1 MIYIYL
7 VIIEN
12 FDRKHVRCRFRLL
25 RHVEECT
32 LGLNI
37 VLSVSSA
44 PARLLT
50 MSETFAVE
58 LKSVVKRYS
67 EILAVDNVDLTIK
80 TGEIFGLLGP
90 NGSGKSTT
98 LKMLLGLVQPDS
110 GSVNVLGVDVQ
121 KDPVAVKQQVGYV
134 PESPRLYEFLTGIEY
149 LDFIGDIYGMQTEE
163 KKNRITEYLK
173 ALQLE
178 GREGDMI
185 NGYSEG
191 MKQKI
196 ALISAFL
203 HKPKLLILDEPLNAL
218 DPRSARI
225 VKDFLHKLKMQGVT
239 TIMSTHVLE
248 IAQAVCD
255 RVGIMYQGRLLAL
268 GNMNELRQ
276 MSKLPDSGLEDI
288 FLKLTGTDDI
298 RAVVEELLK

>member
-1 MIYIYL
+1 MG
-7 VIIEN
+7 E
-12 FDRKHVRCRFRLL
+12 
-25 RHVEECT
+25 
-32 LGLNI
+32 
-37 VLSVSSA
+37 A
-44 PARLLT
+44 
-50 MSETFAVE
+50 FAVE
-58 LKSVVKRYS
+58 LKGVVKRYS
-67 EILAVDNVDLTIK
+67 EILAVDNVDLAIK
-80 TGEIFGLLGP
+80 KGEIFGLLGP

-98 LKMLLGLVQPDS
+98 LKMLIGLVQPDA
-110 GSVNVLGVDVQ
+110 GVVNVLGVDVE

-163 KKNRITEYLK
+163 KKNRINEYLK
-173 ALQLE
+173 ALELE

-185 NGYSEG
+185 NGYSDG

-203 HKPKLLILDEPLNAL
+203 HRPKLLILDEPLSAL

-225 VKDFLHKLKMQGVT
+225 IKDVLNQLKTQGVT

-255 RVGIMYQGRLLAL
+255 RIGIMYHGKVLAL
-268 GNMNELRQ
+268 GNMKELRE

-288 FLKLTGTDDI
+288 FLKLTGTGDT
-298 RAVVEELLK
+298 RAIVEELLK

>member
-1 MIYIYL
+1 MNGA
-7 VIIEN
+7 V
-12 FDRKHVRCRFRLL
+12 
-25 RHVEECT
+25 
-32 LGLNI
+32 
-37 VLSVSSA
+37 
-44 PARLLT
+44 
-50 MSETFAVE
+50 AVE
-58 LKSVVKRYS
+58 LKGVVKRYS
-67 EILAVDNVDLTIK
+67 EILAVNSVDLNINK
-80 TGEIFGLLGP
+80 GEIFGLLGP

-110 GSVNVLGVDVQ
+110 GSVNVLGIDVHQ
-121 KDPVAVKQQVGYV
+121 DPVAVKQLVGYV

-149 LDFIGDIYGMQTEE
+149 LDFIADIYGMQTAE
-163 KKNRITEYLK
+163 KKSRITEYLK

-185 NGYSEG
+185 NGYSDG

-203 HKPKLLILDEPLNAL
+203 HKPRLLILDEPLSAL

-225 VKDFLHKLKMQGVT
+225 IKDFLHQLKKQGVT
-239 TIMSTHVLE
+239 TIMSTHILE

-255 RVGIMYQGRLLAL
+255 RIGIMYQGRILAL
-268 GNMNELRQ
+268 GNMKELRE
-276 MSKLPDSGLEDI
+276 MAKLPDSGLEDI

-298 RAVVEELLK
+298 RAVVEELAK

>member
-1 MIYIYL
+1 
-7 VIIEN
+7 VSG
-12 FDRKHVRCRFRLL
+12 RCA
-25 RHVEECT
+25 

-37 VLSVSSA
+37 VPILYCTVV
-44 PARLLT
+44 PLK
-50 MSETFAVE
+50 MSNAFAVE

-67 EILAVDNVDLTIK
+67 EILAVDNVDLTINK
-80 TGEIFGLLGP
+80 GEIFGLLGP

-110 GSVNVLGVDVQ
+110 GSVNVLGFDVHQ
-121 KDPVAVKQQVGYV
+121 DPVAVKQLVGYV

-149 LDFIGDIYGMQTEE
+149 LDFIGDIYGMQTTE
-163 KKNRITEYLK
+163 KKSRITEYLK

-185 NGYSEG
+185 NGYSDG

-203 HKPKLLILDEPLNAL
+203 HKPRLLILDEPLSAL

-225 VKDFLHKLKMQGVT
+225 IKDFLHQLKKQGVT

-248 IAQAVCD
+248 IAQAICD
-255 RVGIMYQGRLLAL
+255 HIGIMYQGRILAL
-268 GNMNELRQ
+268 GNMKELRE
-276 MSKLPDSGLEDI
+276 MAKLPDSGLEDI

-298 RAVVEELLK
+298 RAVVEELAK